1 MTIDQE
7 FKELIPPLS
16 ADEYKQLEENILRDG
31 IRDSLVIWDNNG
43 EHILIDGHNRYEISQ
58 KHKLP
63 YNIKRMTFAD
73 RDAVRSWIITNQLG
87 RRNLPA
93 FVRSELALRL
103 KAVIAEKA
111 KENVLASQKNST
123 ASAHQKSDKQINTNK
138 ELAQVA
144 GVSHDTIHKVET
156 ILDKGSPEM
165 QEKCRSGEMS
175 VNAAYGMIKAAEQ
188 ETKRQK
194 EAADLRAAE
203 HRHEDFTEQK
213 TEGVISLEDAKQDQE
228 DTKLIYQSFREKV
241 RLAGNPIYD
250 FGNLASSGELREI
263 LKGAKGYELTEL
275 LNVIQKYH
283 SNLVKM
289 MRIISEVINE
299 E

>member
-43 EHILIDGHNRYEISQ
+43 EYILIDGHNRYEISQ

-103 KAVIAEKA
+103 KPMIAEKA
-111 KENVLASQKNST
+111 KELQGERNDIC
-123 ASAHQKSDKQINTNK
+123 QKSDRSIDTKK
-138 ELAQVA
+138 EIAKAA

-213 TEGVISLEDAKQDQE
+213 NEGVISLEDAKQDQE

-250 FGNLASSGELREI
+250 FGDLASSGELREI

-289 MRIISEVINE
+289 MRIISEVMNE

>member
-43 EHILIDGHNRYEISQ
+43 EYILIDGHNRYEISQ

-103 KAVIAEKA
+103 KDNISARVKEKEHER
-111 KENVLASQKNST
+111 KTTCQI
-123 ASAHQKSDKQINTNK
+123 SDKSYDTKK
-138 ELAQVA
+138 EIAQVA

-213 TEGVISLEDAKQDQE
+213 NEGVINLEDAKQDQE

-250 FGNLASSGELREI
+250 FGDLASSGELREI